1 MTVQEAYAKYLQERD
16 NVLRK
21 VAAWLNEHAAFVNG
35 LQLIQWQKQVLREMY
50 RDVPPELGTS
60 PEPIVVAP
68 RSRGRGF
75 VWSDLVKEMQA
86 EREGNG

>member
-1 MTVQEAYAKYLQERD
+1 MTAQEVYAKYLQERD

-35 LQLIQWQKQVLREMY
+35 LPLTKWQQQVLQ
-50 RDVPPELGTS
+50 D
-60 PEPIVVAP
+60 IVAP
-68 RSRGRGF
+68 KSRGRGF
-75 VWSDLVKEMQA
+75 VWSDLVKDIHA